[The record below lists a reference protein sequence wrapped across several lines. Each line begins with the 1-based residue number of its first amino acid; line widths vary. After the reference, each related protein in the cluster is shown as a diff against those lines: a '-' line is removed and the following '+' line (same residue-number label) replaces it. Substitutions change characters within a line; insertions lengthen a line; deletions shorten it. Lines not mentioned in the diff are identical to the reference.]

1 MEAMQFHF
9 AQLRNM
15 RPMPVGSITFGSAR
29 ARVECIPAKA
39 NRHRILQMRTS
50 NLEDIAK
57 LLGFFAKRRM
67 QARHRGKQFMMDELC
82 GGHMYRGRNDIVAR
96 LAEIDVVLGMGTC
109 NAGDHL
115 VRVHIR

>member
-82 GGHMYRGRNDIVAR
+82 GGHMYCGRDDVGAR
-96 LAEIDVVLGMGTC
+96 LAAIHVVNRVGPGKTG
-109 NAGDHL
+109 NHL
-115 VRVHIR
+115 ICIHVR